1 MKTYEL
7 NGRLYKFDD
16 DKVPEGAVLHSKAKA
31 VPVKAT
37 EPKPEKVEEPKAE
50 PEKKAKKAPA
60 NKSRKAGA
68 NK

>member
-7 NGRLYKFDD
+7 NGRLYKFPD
-16 DKVPEGAVLHSKAKA
+16 DKVPEGAKLHTK
-31 VPVKAT
+31 VKAPEKT
-37 EPKPEKVEEPKAE
+37 AEKVEKTEKAE
-50 PEKKAKKAPA
+50 VKAKKAPA